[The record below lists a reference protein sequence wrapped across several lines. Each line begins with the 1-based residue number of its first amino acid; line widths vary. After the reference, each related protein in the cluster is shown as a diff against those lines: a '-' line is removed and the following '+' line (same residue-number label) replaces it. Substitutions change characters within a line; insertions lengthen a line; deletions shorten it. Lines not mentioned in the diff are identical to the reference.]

1 MEEIIEFVSSLKRS
15 QRKRRENIP
24 SLTQAASPAE
34 NTSDAPIN
42 GAEQLPS
49 PHRKQ
54 SRKYHRASGSPPSPS
69 SDGEEPIP
77 PAAGDQLPTQSPAP
91 APSALPHVQTQP
103 IHQQPRRTFIVR
115 DLVHLPEIP
124 NECIPIIERVE
135 RSLQE
140 ELAVEAGATIVVAVS
155 GGVDSVTLLDIL
167 FILSYEHGYALH
179 LAHVNHRLR
188 GQESDRDETFVRSLA
203 KRYDLPCH
211 ITHPDTAS
219 FARKHRLGI
228 EEAARELRYRFLRQ
242 TCGTVHAQYCAV
254 AHTADDTAETLLLNL
269 FRGTG
274 LTGLAGIPPKRAL
287 TKKAQLIRPLLG
299 VTREEILLYAQTRSL
314 EWIEDSTNADLAYR
328 RNRVRRQILP
338 ALKEHFNPR
347 IIETLAR
354 TAAILRQADGF
365 IESLI
370 ESTYQQIARV
380 YDGRVELDRAQLAPL
395 HPFIRGEII
404 ERAIGELTDR
414 QAVSHAAVERVAS
427 LLTAPVG
434 TRQSIIGSMSALAD
448 REHIV
453 ISDQASSQ
461 SIYLPIFKLGT
472 YSIGRYTIT
481 LEEVDRDSVRLGVDP
496 TVEYFDYDLLPYRLF
511 LRTWQAGDR
520 FAPIGMKGTNVLVA
534 DYLTNAKVSEYERRT
549 AVVLATANDIVWLCG
564 YRMSEHFKLTNDTR
578 RIIRATFHRS

>member
-1 MEEIIEFVSSLKRS
+1 MLDRNKALLLRQHPARNRWLQLSLRHPPQWRKLSSLSARS
-15 QRKRRENIP
+15 SVRSGNDVRI
-24 SLTQAASPAE
+24 SLLLHRLHHLQKTLP
-34 NTSDAPIN
+34 DAPIN

-91 APSALPHVQTQP
+91 APAALPHVQTQP

-287 TKKAQLIRPLLG
+287 TKKLSLFARCWESHGTKFSSMHKLVPLSG
-299 VTREEILLYAQTRSL
+299 
-314 EWIEDSTNADLAYR
+314 
-328 RNRVRRQILP
+328 
-338 ALKEHFNPR
+338 
-347 IIETLAR
+347 
-354 TAAILRQADGF
+354 
-365 IESLI
+365 
-370 ESTYQQIARV
+370 
-380 YDGRVELDRAQLAPL
+380 
-395 HPFIRGEII
+395 
-404 ERAIGELTDR
+404 
-414 QAVSHAAVERVAS
+414 
-427 LLTAPVG
+427 
-434 TRQSIIGSMSALAD
+434 
-448 REHIV
+448 
-453 ISDQASSQ
+453 
-461 SIYLPIFKLGT
+461 
-472 YSIGRYTIT
+472 
-481 LEEVDRDSVRLGVDP
+481 
-496 TVEYFDYDLLPYRLF
+496 
-511 LRTWQAGDR
+511 
-520 FAPIGMKGTNVLVA
+520 
-534 DYLTNAKVSEYERRT
+534 
-549 AVVLATANDIVWLCG
+549 
-564 YRMSEHFKLTNDTR
+564 
-578 RIIRATFHRS
+578 